1 MRRSAR
7 FLVFMG
13 VMCLLLCVGG
23 QLPSAIGPKR
33 VAADVLAPTTM
44 HRTYLPMIARDYLSP
59 ENRLCRF
66 GIGAPSDIVRYP
78 VNQLRIGWYLDWGAS
93 LNPARPGGIAYLQT
107 LRLHQTG
114 SDSYTSSPQGS
125 DLLGMIAANPHS
137 LWLIGNEP
145 DRRIW
150 QDDIEPHVYAKA
162 YHELYDQIKTAD
174 PTARIV
180 AGNIVQPTPLRL
192 QYLDMVLA
200 SYQATYKQPMPV
212 DVWNIHAFILNEVSC
227 DYDPT
232 NCWGAD
238 VPPGINAPYG
248 IRYDIQDN
256 DSLVIFKQFIVDFRQ
271 WMADRGYQE
280 RPLIITEYGV
290 LMPTDYG
297 FPPSRVNAYMNGTF
311 DFLST
316 ATGPTGFS
324 ADKGRL
330 VQAWAWYSLADQNF
344 NGWLYNSQTKARSPY
359 GDNFAGYTAL
369 VAPAV
374 NLTPIKIWAEPVG
387 GASMQTVTLV
397 AEVSSNGNIAMP
409 GGARVRF
416 YRGDPDLGGT
426 LIGSDQIIPAMDGCG
441 AVAQAKVTWA
451 GVPNGTTTVWV
462 VVDPL
467 NEIPENDETDNR
479 LSIPITV
486 GP

>member
-1 MRRSAR
+1 M
-7 FLVFMG
+7 
-13 VMCLLLCVGG
+13 
-23 QLPSAIGPKR
+23 
-33 VAADVLAPTTM
+33 
-44 HRTYLPMIARDYLSP
+44 
-59 ENRLCRF
+59 
-66 GIGAPSDIVRYP
+66 
-78 VNQLRIGWYLDWGAS
+78 
-93 LNPARPGGIAYLQT
+93 
-107 LRLHQTG
+107 
-114 SDSYTSSPQGS
+114 
-125 DLLGMIAANPHS
+125 
-137 LWLIGNEP
+137 WLIGNEP

-150 QDDIEPHVYAKA
+150 QDDIEPPVYAKA

-200 SYQATYKQPMPV
+200 SYQATYMQPMPV
-212 DVWNIHAFILNEVSC
+212 DVWNIHAFILNERSC
-227 DYDPT
+227 TYYPED
-232 NCWGAD
+232 CWGAD
-238 VPPGINAPYG
+238 VPPGINVPEGNVYG
-248 IRYDIQDN
+248 IQDN
-256 DSLVIFKQFIVDFRQ
+256 DNLAIFKQFVVDFRQ
-271 WMADRGYQE
+271 WMAANGYQE

-297 FPPSRVNAYMNGTF
+297 FPPSRVNAYMSGTF

-316 ATGPTGFS
+316 ADTAISPTGFS

-359 GDNFAGYTAL
+359 GDNFAGYTASI
-369 VAPAV
+369 APAV
-374 NLTPIKIWAEPVG
+374 NLTPIKIWVEPVG

-416 YRGDPDLGGT
+416 YRGDPDFGGT

-441 AVAQAKVTWA
+441 AVAQAKVPWA

-467 NEIPENDETDNR
+467 NEIRENDETDNR

>member
-1 MRRSAR
+1 
-7 FLVFMG
+7 
-13 VMCLLLCVGG
+13 
-23 QLPSAIGPKR
+23 
-33 VAADVLAPTTM
+33 
-44 HRTYLPMIARDYLSP
+44 
-59 ENRLCRF
+59 
-66 GIGAPSDIVRYP
+66 
-78 VNQLRIGWYLDWGAS
+78 
-93 LNPARPGGIAYLQT
+93 
-107 LRLHQTG
+107 
-114 SDSYTSSPQGS
+114 
-125 DLLGMIAANPHS
+125 
-137 LWLIGNEP
+137 
-145 DRRIW
+145 
-150 QDDIEPHVYAKA
+150 
-162 YHELYDQIKTAD
+162 
-174 PTARIV
+174 
-180 AGNIVQPTPLRL
+180 
-192 QYLDMVLA
+192 
-200 SYQATYKQPMPV
+200 
-212 DVWNIHAFILNEVSC
+212 
-227 DYDPT
+227 
-232 NCWGAD
+232 
-238 VPPGINAPYG
+238 
-248 IRYDIQDN
+248 
-256 DSLVIFKQFIVDFRQ
+256 
-271 WMADRGYQE
+271 MADRGYQE